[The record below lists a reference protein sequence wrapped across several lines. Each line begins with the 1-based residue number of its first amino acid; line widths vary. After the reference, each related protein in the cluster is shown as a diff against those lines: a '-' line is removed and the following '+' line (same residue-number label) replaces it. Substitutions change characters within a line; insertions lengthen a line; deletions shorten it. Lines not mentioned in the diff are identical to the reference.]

1 MKKRSCATDRSDRS
15 ANPPTPRKT
24 RRTYNTLGDAHELT
38 FSCFRRLPLLDSD
51 GIRRVFLNQ
60 LNKARERW
68 DFELWAY
75 VLMPEHVHL
84 LVWPKSRVYDIAA
97 IRKSIKQSVP
107 QRAVHYMRRRQP
119 DALKAFEVLRQ
130 GVLGYRFWQ
139 EGGGYDRNL
148 FSPRAIAKVI
158 DYIHNNPV
166 RRGLVATPIEWPWS
180 SARWY
185 AGLDVNAIE
194 VDPCPVVRMD

>member
-1 MKKRSCATDRSDRS
+1 MNRAERSPD
-15 ANPPTPRKT
+15 PQTPRKT
-24 RRTYNTLGDAHELT
+24 RRTYNTPGDAHELT

-148 FSPRAIAKVI
+148 FSPRAIGKVI
-158 DYIHNNPV
+158 GYIHNNPV
-166 RRGLVATPIEWPWS
+166 RRGLVTSPLEWPWS

-194 VDPCPVVRMD
+194 VDRCPALRMD